1 MEITTTKINVAPNAV
16 AKRTQQTSSR
26 ANNSRQEPAAATV
39 QNAQKSEDAVSRKEL
54 EKFAENLERTFDVNI
69 QVAVDQET
77 GRDIVKILSSDG
89 KRLIRQIPA
98 EAALKMA
105 HKAKSGQLDG
115 LLDSLV

>member
-1 MEITTTKINVAPNAV
+1 MEITTTKVTVAPAV
-16 AKRTQQTSSR
+16 AKRTQPTSDPPKSSGQDKATETQGAQSTEQT
-26 ANNSRQEPAAATV
+26 
-39 QNAQKSEDAVSRKEL
+39 VSRKEL
-54 EKFAENLERTFDVNI
+54 EQFAENLERTFDVNI
-69 QVAVDQET
+69 QIAVDQET

>member
-1 MEITTTKINVAPNAV
+1 MEITTTRINVAPNAV
-16 AKRTQQTSSR
+16 AKRTQQTIDR
-26 ANNSRQEPAAATV
+26 PANSGQEETVAAQSDQQAEET
-39 QNAQKSEDAVSRKEL
+39 VSRKEL
-54 EKFAENLERTFDVNI
+54 EQFAENLERTFDVNI

-77 GRDIVKILSSDG
+77 GRDIVKVLSSDG

-105 HKAKSGQLDG
+105 HRAKSGQLDG

>member
-1 MEITTTKINVAPNAV
+1 MEITTTRINVAPNAV
-16 AKRTQQTSSR
+16 AKRTQQTTDRPANSSP
-26 ANNSRQEPAAATV
+26 EETAAA
-39 QNAQKSEDAVSRKEL
+39 QSEQQAAETLSREEL
-54 EKFAENLERTFDVNI
+54 EQFAENLERTFDVNI

-77 GRDIVKILSSDG
+77 GRDIVKVLSSDG

-105 HKAKSGQLDG
+105 HQAKSGQLDG